1 MYGVKIT
8 LEHLIGNRIW
18 RQLEHICTNFV
29 LTDTRQ
35 KVTERFETHCF
46 SSTSQTESLIVS
58 TVIQFLEIALWKKK
72 KSTKKTQQTSNIN
85 SVQMC
90 YPKKGA
96 SLSSVEKAKR
106 LCCIHSKFEFFLTC
120 LQVSKSGLNA
130 ADTKPEIAVT
140 KQKNKKWNCNYWSW
154 KVEHSVYKSTFLT
167 EGMTNI

>member
-1 MYGVKIT
+1 MKTIGAYLHKLCSHRYKAKSHWKIRDT
-8 LEHLIGNRIW
+8 LFLKYFTDWKSDCQYSHTISRD
-18 RQLEHICTNFV
+18 CFV
-29 LTDTRQ
+29 
-35 KVTERFETHCF
+35 
-46 SSTSQTESLIVS
+46 
-58 TVIQFLEIALWKKK
+58 KKK
-72 KSTKKTQQTSNIN
+72 KSTKKMQQTSNIN

-140 KQKNKKWNCNYWSW
+140 KQKNKKWNCNYRSW